1 MSKFKTVGKF
11 TNSMART
18 EKQVYN
24 LMAEGKNFE
33 QHIMELVRNVK
44 LQAHSAQ
51 IMEVGLMSKN
61 R

>member
-1 MSKFKTVGKF
+1 
-11 TNSMART
+11 MART